1 MVSDTIDTKAETNSA
16 LCVLRS
22 ETHVL
27 GVRIQKSPFV
37 EMSLVGLRCAS
48 SSDGISGFWRRE
60 VLPFLSEGDT
70 GAGLGTCSGTDSG
83 TTNAGITAGGA
94 AEAANGL
101 LVAAADGSVAVAR
114 AARPSLPW
122 QRSLSFAG
130 GIVLSLV
137 LLGLASG
144 LLGHLYGSLPTQVPL
159 LVAVVAVVMG
169 LNPLGLLRFPLP
181 AGPDPD
187 RWRRLVPAP
196 LAPLA
201 AGLAFGLAA
210 TPCTTPVLAVLLT
223 WMAQSGRP
231 LTGMLLLIAFGAG
244 QVVPLL
250 VAGTAAA
257 SLPTLLGLRRVGQW
271 IPPISGV
278 VLLTTGALTLLAQ
291 LP

>member
-1 MVSDTIDTKAETNSA
+1 MLSLGPLLADWARSSEQLLRLSLGHPGPFTLA
-16 LCVLRS
+16 LVFSGGLLTS
-22 ETHVL
+22 L
-27 GVRIQKSPFV
+27 GPC
-37 EMSLVGLRCAS
+37 SLSLLPVTLAYLA
-48 SSDGISGFWRRE
+48 GFGARE
-60 VLPFLSEGDT
+60 PER
-70 GAGLGTCSGTDSG
+70 GTDAG
-83 TTNAGITAGGA
+83 TTVRDP
-94 AEAANGL
+94 AEAAHGL
-101 LVAAADGSVAVAR
+101 LLAGADAPVAVVASS
-114 AARPSLPW
+114 ARPSLPW

-169 LNPLGLLRFPLP
+169 LNLLGLLRFPLP

-244 QVVPLL
+244 QVVPLV

-257 SLPTLLGLRRVGQW
+257 SLPALLGLRRIGQW

-291 LP
+291 LS

>member
-1 MVSDTIDTKAETNSA
+1 MLSLGPLLADWARSSEQLLRLSLAHPGPFTLALVFSGGLLTSLGPCSLSLLPVTLAYLAGFGGREPGQETDA
-16 LCVLRS
+16 V
-22 ETHVL
+22 T
-27 GVRIQKSPFV
+27 
-37 EMSLVGLRCAS
+37 
-48 SSDGISGFWRRE
+48 
-60 VLPFLSEGDT
+60 
-70 GAGLGTCSGTDSG
+70 TDSG
-83 TTNAGITAGGA
+83 A
-94 AEAANGL
+94 AQAANGL
-101 LVAAADGSVAVAR
+101 LVPGADGSVAPIR
-114 AARPSLPW
+114 AVRPSLPW

-144 LLGHLYGSLPTQVPL
+144 LLGRLYGSLPTQVPL
-159 LVAVVAVVMG
+159 LVAVVAVLMG
-169 LNPLGLLRFPLP
+169 LNLLGLLRFPLP

-231 LTGMLLLIAFGAG
+231 LAGMLLLTAFGAG

-250 VAGTAAA
+250 VAGIAAA

>member
-1 MVSDTIDTKAETNSA
+1 MLSLGPLLADWARSSEQLLRLSLGHPGPFTLA
-16 LCVLRS
+16 LVFSGGLLTS
-22 ETHVL
+22 L
-27 GVRIQKSPFV
+27 GPC
-37 EMSLVGLRCAS
+37 SLSLLPVTLAYLA
-48 SSDGISGFWRRE
+48 GFGGRE
-60 VLPFLSEGDT
+60 PGR
-70 GAGLGTCSGTDSG
+70 GTDSA
-83 TTNAGITAGGA
+83 TTVGAA
-94 AEAANGL
+94 AEAAHGL
-101 LVAAADGSVAVAR
+101 LLAGADASVAAASS
-114 AARPSLPW
+114 ARPSLPW

-169 LNPLGLLRFPLP
+169 LNLLGLLRFPLP

-231 LTGMLLLIAFGAG
+231 LTGMMLLIAFGAG

-250 VAGTAAA
+250 VAGIAAA
-257 SLPTLLGLRRVGQW
+257 SLPTLLGLRRIGQW

>member
-1 MVSDTIDTKAETNSA
+1 MLSLGPLLADWARSSEQLLRLSLGHPGPFTLA
-16 LCVLRS
+16 LVFSGGLLTS
-22 ETHVL
+22 L
-27 GVRIQKSPFV
+27 GPC
-37 EMSLVGLRCAS
+37 SLSLLPVTLAYLA
-48 SSDGISGFWRRE
+48 GFGGRE
-60 VLPFLSEGDT
+60 PGR
-70 GAGLGTCSGTDSG
+70 GTDSA
-83 TTNAGITAGGA
+83 TTVGAA
-94 AEAANGL
+94 AEAAHGL
-101 LVAAADGSVAVAR
+101 LLAGADASVAVACS
-114 AARPSLPW
+114 ARPSLPW

-169 LNPLGLLRFPLP
+169 LNLLGLLRFPLP

-250 VAGTAAA
+250 VAGIAAA
-257 SLPTLLGLRRVGQW
+257 SLPTLLGLRRIGQW

>member
-1 MVSDTIDTKAETNSA
+1 MLSLGPLLADWARSSEQLLRLSLGHPGPFTLA
-16 LCVLRS
+16 LVFSGGLLTSLGPCSLSLLPVTLAYLAGFGAREPERS
-22 ETHVL
+22 TH
-27 GVRIQKSPFV
+27 
-37 EMSLVGLRCAS
+37 
-48 SSDGISGFWRRE
+48 D
-60 VLPFLSEGDT
+60 
-70 GAGLGTCSGTDSG
+70 G
-83 TTNAGITAGGA
+83 TTDRDA
-94 AEAANGL
+94 AEAVHGL
-101 LVAAADGSVAVAR
+101 LLGGADAPVAVVASS
-114 AARPSLPW
+114 ARPSLPW

-169 LNPLGLLRFPLP
+169 LNLLGLLRFPLP

-257 SLPTLLGLRRVGQW
+257 SLPTLLGLRRIGQW

-291 LP
+291 LS